1 MGLLDN
7 IFVKKAI
14 KSLMSPEQYS
24 AVQKFT
30 TAIENGEIDKNKL
43 AKVSGKVSKLSSD
56 EINSLLDLIDK
67 NIK

>member
-30 TAIENGEIDKNKL
+30 TAIENGDIDKGKL
-43 AKVSGKVSKLSSD
+43 ARVSNKVSKLSSS

>member
-56 EINSLLDLIDK
+56 EINGLLDLIDK
-67 NIK
+67 NLK

>member
-1 MGLLDN
+1 
-7 IFVKKAI
+7 
-14 KSLMSPEQYS
+14 MSPEQYS

>member
-30 TAIENGEIDKNKL
+30 TAIENGEIDKGKL
-43 AKVSGKVSKLSSD
+43 ARVSNKVSKLSSS

-67 NIK
+67 NLK

>member
-1 MGLLDN
+1 
-7 IFVKKAI
+7 
-14 KSLMSPEQYS
+14 MSPEQYS
-24 AVQKFT
+24 AVQKFM

-43 AKVSGKVSKLSSD
+43 AKVSGKVSKLSSS